1 MVEKS
6 MVSAKIAER
15 TKERLDE
22 YADTEGIS
30 RSQAIGRMLK
40 QGLDVEES
48 DMRLIPVQTDGGTKL
63 ENQISEVDEEV
74 GELEQ
79 TVQSIRTA
87 LESEQ
92 KANKQSTA
100 LIVFS
105 LFWIGIELSIGFS
118 PLVTFVTGIPLVIGL
133 LYYTFRGGA

>member
-1 MVEKS
+1 

-63 ENQISEVDEEV
+63 ENQLSEVDSEV
-74 GELEQ
+74 GDLGRAIESMESNIEAEQ
-79 TVQSIRTA
+79 RSNRRSIS
-87 LESEQ
+87 L
-92 KANKQSTA
+92 
-100 LIVFS
+100 LIVGF
-105 LFWIGIELSIGFS
+105 LWIATEVTIGFS
-118 PLVTFVTGIPLVIGL
+118 PIVTFLTGTPLAIGL
-133 LYYTFRGGA
+133 IYFTFFGGKDD